1 MELVY
6 ITKKSLSRRWLVI
19 YTRPRWEKKVSQLLE
34 TQGII
39 SYCPVRKVE
48 NQWADRKKIVEIPLF
63 ASYVFT
69 KVNAHEESKVRQTLG
84 VINFIYY
91 QGKPAEVQDKVI
103 EDIRHFLHICPDM
116 EVVSLNNLSVGDK
129 VRIKNGAFNNHEG
142 EIIEIQGKHVLMM
155 LDNLGC
161 YLVARVPVNNII
173 IA

>member
-1 MELVY
+1 
-6 ITKKSLSRRWLVI
+6 
-19 YTRPRWEKKVSQLLE
+19 
-34 TQGII
+34 
-39 SYCPVRKVE
+39 
-48 NQWADRKKIVEIPLF
+48 
-63 ASYVFT
+63 
-69 KVNAHEESKVRQTLG
+69 
-84 VINFIYY
+84 
-91 QGKPAEVQDKVI
+91 
-103 EDIRHFLHICPDM
+103 M